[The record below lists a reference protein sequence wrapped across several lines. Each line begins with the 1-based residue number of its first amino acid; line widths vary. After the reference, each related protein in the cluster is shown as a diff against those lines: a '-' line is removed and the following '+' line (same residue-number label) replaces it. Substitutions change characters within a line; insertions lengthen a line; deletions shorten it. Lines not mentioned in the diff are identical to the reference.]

1 MVAAEPSSAMD
12 LAEEEDV
19 CRSEMM
25 SCDHAHAFLARAA
38 VSGLTFEDVLNDIE
52 ERKRTDT
59 YAQRG
64 GIPTDPFGE
73 SHTNAEN
80 ASAKLAPAH
89 GGN

>member
-1 MVAAEPSSAMD
+1 MQA
-12 LAEEEDV
+12 
-19 CRSEMM
+19 C
-25 SCDHAHAFLARAA
+25 AFAISTAWE
-38 VSGLTFEDVLNDIE
+38 VVNGLTFEDALNDIE

-73 SHTNAEN
+73 SHTKAEN

-89 GGN
+89 VGN